1 MLNVPESVVRLPFYR
16 LQKEITIRFLSYFFG
31 VILFVEFLRAQT
43 PEIDVL
49 QLVPG
54 YFLLLVFVSLILIIS
69 ISNYVFKL
77 PRRLECKKD
86 LGTKT
91 STKMELFLII
101 KFGYLLVSSLLI
113 TLLVLIL
120 PISLDSFEDSGDH
133 NLESLWAFQE
143 IIGLEI
149 ILASIVLSLSQ
160 LPNLTI
166 FSLTIEKDLQLLPEN
181 WQDFSFL
188 SFVVSGV
195 ITPTIDGYTQVSFAF
210 SALSLYLV
218 ILTMATKRGNQKFL
232 GSRSQN
238 F

>member
-1 MLNVPESVVRLPFYR
+1 MLNLKESLAVMPSYAVQRD
-16 LQKEITIRFLSYFFG
+16 IGIRFISYSLG

-54 YFLLLVFVSLILIIS
+54 YYLILIFVSSILLVT
-69 ISNYVFKL
+69 ISNYVFNF
-77 PRRLECKKD
+77 PREVELKKD
-86 LGTKT
+86 IGTKT
-91 STKMELFLII
+91 STKMELMLIV
-101 KFGYLLVSSLLI
+101 KFGYLLVSSLII
-113 TLLVLIL
+113 TMLVIIL
-120 PISLDSFEDSGDH
+120 PISLDSFENSGDH

-143 IIGLEI
+143 ILGLEVV
-149 ILASIVLSLSQ
+149 LASIVLSFSQ

-166 FSLTIEKDLQLLPEN
+166 FSLTSEKDIKFLPQF

-195 ITPTIDGYTQVSFAF
+195 VTPTIDGYTQLSFAF
-210 SALSLYLV
+210 SALSLYLT
-218 ILTMATKRGNQKFL
+218 ILTMGTKRANQKFL
-232 GSRSQN
+232 GSLSQN